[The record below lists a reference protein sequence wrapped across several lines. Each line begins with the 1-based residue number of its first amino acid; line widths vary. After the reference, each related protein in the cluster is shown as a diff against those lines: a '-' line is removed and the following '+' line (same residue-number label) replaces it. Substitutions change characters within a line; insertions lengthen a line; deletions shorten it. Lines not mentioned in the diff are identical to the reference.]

1 MKFATLPGNV
11 FPEEKRK
18 KKAIFVL
25 ERAIEMPRRSPPERT
40 WRFEY
45 SAELIYWLTKDVI
58 LSSSLCPLSPERGME
73 GGGGEVSGH
82 DGRLG

>member
-25 ERAIEMPRRSPPERT
+25 ERAIEMPRRSPLERT

-45 SAELIYWLTKDVI
+45 SAELIY
-58 LSSSLCPLSPERGME
+58 
-73 GGGGEVSGH
+73 
-82 DGRLG
+82 